1 MDSNKDNK
9 SGIVLDEALSSSV
22 SKAEKFFES
31 YKKQIYMAAIGILAI
46 AGLYGGYKQFIVKP
60 QEEEAQT
67 AIFMAQ
73 KYFEQD
79 SIDLALNG
87 REGQFT
93 GMLSIADEY
102 GSTKTGN
109 LAKYYAGMCYL
120 KKGEFEN
127 AIAQLESF
135 KANDE
140 LIAPLAE
147 GAIGDAYVELNDYET
162 AIKHF
167 IKAAKM
173 SKNKFTAPLFYKKA
187 GLVYEELK
195 EFGKAAE
202 IYELI
207 KKDYKESTEGQEM
220 DKYIAR
226 AKTKAG
232 NS

>member
-9 SGIVLDEALSSSV
+9 SGIVLDEALNSSV
-22 SKAEKFFES
+22 TKAEKFFDS
-31 YKKQIYMAAIGILAI
+31 YKKQIYMAAVGILVV
-46 AGLYGGYKQFIVKP
+46 AGLYGGYKQFILKP

-79 SIDLALNG
+79 SLDLALNG
-87 REGQFT
+87 REGQFS
-93 GMLSIADEY
+93 GMLSIIDEY

-127 AIAQLESF
+127 AISQLETF
-135 KANDE
+135 RAYDE
-140 LIAPLAE
+140 IIAPLAE
-147 GAIGDAYVELNDYET
+147 GAIGDAYVELADYES

-173 SKNKFTAPLFYKKA
+173 SKNKFTSPLFYKKA

-195 EFGKAAE
+195 EYSKAAE

-207 KKDYKESTEGQEM
+207 KKDYKDSAEGQEM

-226 AKTKAG
+226 AKTLAG
-232 NS
+232 N